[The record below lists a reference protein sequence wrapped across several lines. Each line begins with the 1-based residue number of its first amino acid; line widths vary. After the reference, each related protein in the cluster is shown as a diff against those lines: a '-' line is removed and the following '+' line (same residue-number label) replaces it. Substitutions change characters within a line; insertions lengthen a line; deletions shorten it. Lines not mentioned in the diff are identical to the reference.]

1 MEPTKTAETEPQ
13 PKVEPNFNWFVIF
26 RDKDGAFVTTTAN
39 SVAEAG
45 QIQERLAS
53 EKPDRDIWV
62 SATVTWHKTKI
73 VAERVQPDNWMPMQQ
88 GRCVN

>member
-1 MEPTKTAETEPQ
+1 MEINKTAETEQP

-26 RDKDGAFVTTTAN
+26 RDKDGTFVTTTAN

-45 QIQERLAS
+45 QIQERLAN

-62 SATVTWHKTKI
+62 TSMVSWHRTKI
-73 VAERVQPDNWMPMQQ
+73 VAVSVGEKWLPMQQ